1 MVFTRKKRKIK
12 PRTKKRQQVKGS
24 RIGLLASAAAALLGE
39 IAKPIFQTI
48 FTIQTKLHYQT
59 EKPSIRGMKERA
71 DEIYWGNWTKT
82 ATD

>member
-24 RIGLLASAAAALLGE
+24 RIGLLASGAAALLGE

-59 EKPSIRGMKERA
+59 EKPIRGMKERA